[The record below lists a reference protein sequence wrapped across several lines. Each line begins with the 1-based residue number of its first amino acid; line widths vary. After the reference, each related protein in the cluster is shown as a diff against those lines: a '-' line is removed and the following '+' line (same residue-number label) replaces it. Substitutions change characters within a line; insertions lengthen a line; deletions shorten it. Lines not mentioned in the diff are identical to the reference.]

1 MYDFLDEGNCTK
13 DHDFLRR
20 EDLPIIFIIK
30 IYMVNIMFPN
40 RTKMRCL
47 APCFIAGA
55 KYFRFVLSFYY
66 NQEITLCIH
75 ATCSGLLLTLLN
87 FAELKPAGALPG

>member
-13 DHDFLRR
+13 DRGFLRR

-30 IYMVNIMFPN
+30 TFMVNIIFPN
-40 RTKMRCL
+40 RKMRCL
-47 APCFIAGA
+47 APFFIAGA
-55 KYFRFVLSFYY
+55 RYFVLKNY
-66 NQEITLCIH
+66 NQYTTLCIH